1 MKTEGIVRFD
11 HTEKLVIADNLQSVK
26 PMYGKASISDAPSII
41 SRTLGLKITGN
52 KSPIAGKDFPHVD
65 RLIFFFL
72 DGFGTSTV
80 RWALEKFNLPHTQE
94 FIDKADLDVITSTF
108 PSTTSTATISCH
120 SGLTPGEHGVIGYT
134 QYLSSI
140 GTVCNMINM
149 SPLGLKGRSISD
161 HVLNSTPD
169 LIGNTI
175 HSSLTKDGVKSFYY
189 SPRAISKSGLTKI
202 TTGSAIIRPYLSHSH
217 LFTLLKSDLERE
229 RGQSLHFCYIPTV
242 DTISHKVGPYTEE
255 TANEIESI
263 FHMILEF
270 SKNLNT
276 ANTGILISA
285 DHGHTV
291 VPREN
296 IRDIAGDTK
305 LRNNMICPAV
315 GDLRAPFLHLRKDTM
330 GESVEHIL
338 ENFDGFA
345 PINFKDA
352 VKKGLIGPCDLRKL
366 RFGSGEDIV
375 IMPPDGTAI
384 FDSTLST
391 LDPDSSEIDMIGMHG
406 GLSREEMEIPLISYF
421 RNR

>member
-11 HTEKLVIADNLQSVK
+11 HTEKLVIADNLQAVK
-26 PMYGKASISDAPSII
+26 PMYGKASISDVPSII

-80 RWALEKFNLPHTQE
+80 RWALEKFSLPHTQE
-94 FIDKADLDVITSTF
+94 FIGKADLDVITSTF

-161 HVLNSTPD
+161 HVLNSNQD

-217 LFTLLKSDLERE
+217 LFTLLKSDFERE
-229 RGQSLHFCYIPTV
+229 KGQSFHFCYIPTV

-263 FHMILEF
+263 FHMILEL
-270 SKNLNT
+270 SKT
-276 ANTGILISA
+276 HSTRNTGIMISA

-291 VPREN
+291 VPKEN
-296 IRDIAGDTK
+296 LRDIATDLK
-305 LRNNMICPAV
+305 LRKNMIAPAV
-315 GDLRAPFLHLRKDTM
+315 GDIRAPFLHLRKDKLK
-330 GESVEHIL
+330 ESVEHIL
-338 ENFDGFA
+338 GNYEGFVPMDLEEA
-345 PINFKDA
+345 ISKD
-352 VKKGLIGPCDLRKL
+352 LFGPCDPDKI

-375 IMPPDGTAI
+375 LLPPNGFGIM
-384 FDSTLST
+384 DSTLSL
-391 LDPDSSEIDMIGMHG
+391 LDPDSAEINMIGMHG

-421 RNR
+421 RGQ